1 MPREDRLTPL
11 RCCQYNHPM
20 PVNQL
25 KTDLGQDG
33 ANILPAH
40 VVTSDEAFS
49 RAAPLF
55 DSDEE
60 HNPMAKWARRR
71 SLTTL
76 LKAFKPGDRVLEIGA
91 GTGIEAIQLARRG
104 IHVVATDAA
113 QGMIATLSAKL
124 ADGGPAHDVAD
135 LIEPVYKPAQ
145 NLGELVERYGEGT
158 FDGVYSS
165 MGPLNC
171 IPDLQPVADALAEL
185 VKPGGRVILGI
196 LNRYCLWET
205 AWYLRAGDG
214 KRAFRRWGGQ
224 AEATSRPGWQDEK
237 FTCYYWNRP
246 TIERAFQS
254 HFRVVK
260 REGLPWLL
268 PPLYLDGLIKR
279 APGFFRSVARLDRR
293 FAHLWPAYDIGDH
306 LLIQFERL
314 P

>member
-1 MPREDRLTPL
+1 MPANR
-11 RCCQYNHPM
+11 
-20 PVNQL
+20 L
-25 KTDLGQDG
+25 KTDPGRET
-33 ANILPAH
+33 ANARPIHA
-40 VVTSDEAFS
+40 VTSDEAFS

-55 DSDEE
+55 DGDEE
-60 HNPMAKWARRR
+60 HNPMAKWARHR
-71 SLTTL
+71 SLATL
-76 LKAFKPGDRVLEIGA
+76 LKAFKPGDRVLEIGS

-113 QGMIATLSAKL
+113 HGMIATLSTKL
-124 ADGGPAHDVAD
+124 AVGGSAHDIAHM
-135 LIEPVYKPAQ
+135 IEPVYKPAQ
-145 NLGELVERYGEGT
+145 DLGELVERYGRGA

-171 IPDLQPVADALAEL
+171 IPNLQPVADAVALL

-205 AWYLRAGDG
+205 AWYLRARDP

-246 TIERAFQS
+246 TIERAFRP
-254 HFRVVK
+254 HFRVIK

-279 APGFFRSVARLDRR
+279 VPGFFRSIARLDRH
-293 FAHLWPAYDIGDH
+293 FAYLWPAYDIGDH
-306 LLIQFERL
+306 LLIQFERMT
-314 P
+314 

>member
-1 MPREDRLTPL
+1 MPA
-11 RCCQYNHPM
+11 
-20 PVNQL
+20 NQL
-25 KTDLGQDG
+25 KTNLDQEA
-33 ANILPAH
+33 ANARPFHA
-40 VVTSDEAFS
+40 VTSDEAFS

-60 HNPMAKWARRR
+60 HNLMARWARRR
-71 SLTTL
+71 SLATL
-76 LKAFKPGDRVLEIGA
+76 LKAFKPGDRVLEIGS

-104 IHVVATDAA
+104 IQVVATDAA

-124 ADGGPAHDVAD
+124 AKGGPAHDVAGM
-135 LIEPVYKPAQ
+135 IEPVYKPAQ
-145 NLGELVERYGEGT
+145 NLGELVERYGEGA

-171 IPDLQPVADALAEL
+171 IPYLQPVADALALL

-196 LNRYCLWET
+196 LNRYCFWET
-205 AWYLRAGDG
+205 AWYLRARDR

-224 AEATSRPGWQDEK
+224 AEATSRPGWQEEK

-246 TIERAFQS
+246 TIERAFRPQ
-254 HFRVVK
+254 FRVVK

-279 APGFFRSVARLDRR
+279 APAFFRAIARLDRR
-293 FAHLWPAYDIGDH
+293 FARTWPAYDIGDH

>member
-1 MPREDRLTPL
+1 MPA
-11 RCCQYNHPM
+11 
-20 PVNQL
+20 NQL
-25 KTDLGQDG
+25 ENSHQ
-33 ANILPAH
+33 AVSA
-40 VVTSDEAFS
+40 VTSDEAFS

-55 DSDEE
+55 DSDEQ

-71 SLTTL
+71 SLSTL
-76 LKAFKPGDRVLEIGA
+76 LKTFKPGDRVLEIGS
-91 GTGIEAIQLARRG
+91 GTGIEAIRLARHG

-113 QGMIATLSAKL
+113 HGMIATLSAKL
-124 ADGGPAHDVAD
+124 ADGGPAHDLSHMVT
-135 LIEPVYKPAQ
+135 PVYKPAQ
-145 NLGELVERYGEGT
+145 NLRDLVDTYGVAS
-158 FDGVYSS
+158 FDGAYSS

-171 IPDLQPVADALAEL
+171 IAHLDPVADALALL

-205 AWYLRAGDG
+205 AWYLRARDPG
-214 KRAFRRWGGQ
+214 RAFRRWGGQ
-224 AEATSRPGWQDEK
+224 AEATSRPGWQEEK

-246 TIERAFQS
+246 TIERAFRQ

-279 APGFFRSVARLDRR
+279 APGFFRTIARLDRR
-293 FAHLWPAYDIGDH
+293 LAHVWPAYDLGDH
-306 LLIQFERL
+306 LLIQFERT